1 MANPDPPQKIL
12 NLAVAA
18 RAGQLKTIRTAVGAA
33 LEKAGCDSTVCR
45 DVTLAVDE
53 ACQNIIRHAYG
64 GDTDEQ
70 IQLEINIQDRRLD
83 LRLRDF
89 AETVNVDNIK
99 PRDLDDVRPGG
110 LGTHFIRELMD
121 EVEFVATNQER
132 GNVLR
137 MTKKLD

>member
-1 MANPDPPQKIL
+1 M
-12 NLAVAA
+12 
-18 RAGQLKTIRTAVGAA
+18 
-33 LEKAGCDSTVCR
+33 CR

-70 IQLEINIQDRRLD
+70 IQLEINIQGRWLN
-83 LRLRDF
+83 LCLRDF

-121 EVEFVATNQER
+121 EVEFVPTNQER